1 MAWNGRVHQA
11 IALLHMVHVHVI
23 HILHCMKNDV
33 SMTLIVWE
41 KQAYTLDK
49 ENECTYLVKY
59 HRNTKKLTWIS
70 LKDGFL

>member
-1 MAWNGRVHQA
+1 
-11 IALLHMVHVHVI
+11 MVHVHVI

-59 HRNTKKLTWIS
+59 HRNTKKLT
-70 LKDGFL
+70 